1 MTRSAPSRA
10 DVALIDAL
18 ADRGLDVS
26 PYQLERW
33 RTAGLLPRNNRRPLG
48 RGKGSTSEL
57 DDVAVELAARLAE
70 YARQGRAMPGSHII
84 ECFAKGQR
92 LEEDRIREAF
102 HALLDRISRKL
113 AVDAGKDDQGW
124 QARYD
129 AARRTSRNSTPVN
142 WQELIDAFNETPSRP
157 DPSPSEERAAV
168 RTMFRT
174 IADATETTADEL
186 LHAFGIF
193 GSAAGLDVEQMIS
206 AQREAELAGTDNWEA
221 LGDALSLHRYRE
233 ILNATS
239 IEDLQRSAVAVF
251 TVTTLQGM
259 IVFMGMWPV
268 VAMRTGAI
276 DAVPPNLS
284 VVGPAVVK
292 VMTNDPVWQQWGAF
306 QTNVNPRS
314 TVLALAM
321 STLGI
326 FMLPGFLANVEAYSD
341 RLQRLALQLTATG
354 RATEA

>member
-1 MTRSAPSRA
+1 MNTVPMRGRVAVVGAGPAGMATALSVHQAGHDVTLLERYPQARPAGNILNLWPPPVRRSDCSESTSKTSERRATANSAPSPA
-10 DVALIDAL
+10 ASGCA
-18 ADRGLDVS
+18 S
-26 PYQLERW
+26 TCPTTSW
-33 RTAGLLPRNNRRPLG
+33 PSTA
-48 RGKGSTSEL
+48 
-57 DDVAVELAARLAE
+57 AA
-70 YARQGRAMPGSHII
+70 
-84 ECFAKGQR
+84 
-92 LEEDRIREAF
+92 
-102 HALLDRISRKL
+102 
-113 AVDAGKDDQGW
+113 
-124 QARYD
+124 
-129 AARRTSRNSTPVN
+129 STPVN

-221 LGDALSLHRYRE
+221 LADALSLHRYRE

-239 IEDLQRSAVAVF
+239 IENLQRSAVAVF

-326 FMLPGFLANVEAYSD
+326 FMLPGFLANVEAYGD
-341 RLQRLALQLTATG
+341 RLQRLALQLTAAG

>member
-18 ADRGLDVS
+18 ADRELDVS

-70 YARQGRAMPGSHII
+70 HARQGRAMPGSHII
-84 ECFAKGQR
+84 ERFAKGQR

-124 QARYD
+124 QVRYD

-157 DPSPSEERAAV
+157 DPSPSEERAAGAPCSAPS
-168 RTMFRT
+168 RTRPR
-174 IADATETTADEL
+174 
-186 LHAFGIF
+186 
-193 GSAAGLDVEQMIS
+193 Q
-206 AQREAELAGTDNWEA
+206 
-221 LGDALSLHRYRE
+221 
-233 ILNATS
+233 
-239 IEDLQRSAVAVF
+239 
-251 TVTTLQGM
+251 
-259 IVFMGMWPV
+259 P
-268 VAMRTGAI
+268 
-276 DAVPPNLS
+276 
-284 VVGPAVVK
+284 
-292 VMTNDPVWQQWGAF
+292 
-306 QTNVNPRS
+306 QTNCCML
-314 TVLALAM
+314 LASSDLRPG
-321 STLGI
+321 STL
-326 FMLPGFLANVEAYSD
+326 SK
-341 RLQRLALQLTATG
+341 
-354 RATEA
+354 